1 MNIGIMGGTFNPI
14 HNAHLLIAEMARE
27 QYGLEK
33 VIFMTGGN
41 PPHKT
46 AQTDALHRFNMTRLA
61 IEDNEYFTD
70 DDYEVKKDGKS
81 YTVETLLYL
90 KEKYPGDKLFFII
103 GEDSLDDI
111 GKWYEPRKI
120 LEMAAILVFPRI
132 TRGTLKEKIGMARR
146 VFDGEILPIDA
157 PVIGISS
164 TDIRNRIGDTK
175 TVKYMLPREVIDYI
189 KEHNL
194 YADGD

>member
-27 QYGLEK
+27 QYSLQR
-33 VIFMTGGN
+33 VIFMTGGI

-46 AQTDALHRFNMTRLA
+46 AITGAEDRFNMTRLA
-61 IEDNEYFTD
+61 IEGNAYFTD
-70 DDYEVKKDGKS
+70 DDYEIKKDGKS

-90 KEKYPGDKLFFII
+90 KEKYPKDKLFFII

-111 GKWYEPRKI
+111 GKWYEPRRI
-120 LEMAAILVFPRI
+120 LEMATVLVFPRK
-132 TRGTLKEKIGMARR
+132 TAGTLKEKIGMARR

-157 PVIGISS
+157 PVIDISS
-164 TDIRNRIGDTK
+164 TDIRGRIGDTK
-175 TVKYMLPREVIDYI
+175 TVKYMLPDKVIEYI